1 MLRPLVLLQKG
12 EAMRADTAR
21 GVGWWM
27 QDALG
32 AEPDEAL
39 PAPPPFDASPYDV
52 AIVGGGYTGLWT
64 AWSLL
69 QAQPG
74 ARIILIEQGICG
86 GGPSGRNGG
95 FVHGWWDQ
103 LPYLV
108 ERFGSGDALM
118 LAQLVDESVGA
129 IGGWCSEH
137 AVDAWYRRGGYL
149 RVSASAAQDGEWL
162 PPVRACAALGVADQ
176 YHELT
181 PDEVRARCASPV
193 MRGGA
198 FMPNGATIQPA
209 RLARGLRKVL
219 IARGVAIHEGTR
231 VKGVRPGK
239 PVRLET
245 TAGNLQAEQ
254 VVLAL
259 NAWAA
264 GWREFGTS
272 LLSWGS
278 HIVLTEPVPGRLA
291 ELGWTGGEA
300 IADARFTVHYFR
312 TTPEG
317 RLAFGAGVGAAGFG
331 GHVDCRYDRDP
342 RAEAR
347 ALASLRR
354 FFPTLADAEIAD
366 AWGGPIDIS
375 PDRLPMIGSRHGGRV
390 HFAHG
395 FSGNGVAPAHFA
407 GRVLAAMV
415 GQPAGELARN
425 PIVGRRMR
433 GFPPEPLRYAG
444 VRLVR
449 EALVRRDEAEDA
461 GRRPSVLVRLMAFM
475 PRLMGYRLGSSPAA
489 KD

>member
-1 MLRPLVLLQKG
+1 MG
-12 EAMRADTAR
+12 AETAG

-27 QDALG
+27 REAL
-32 AEPDEAL
+32 ASEPD
-39 PAPPPFDASPYDV
+39 PSPMQASIASDPYDV
-52 AIVGGGYTGLWT
+52 AIIGGGYTGMWT

-74 ARIILIEQGICG
+74 IRIALLEQGICG

-108 ERFGSGDALM
+108 ERFGPEDALR
-118 LAQLVDESVGA
+118 LAQLVDDGVGG
-129 IGGWCSEH
+129 IGDWCAAH
-137 AVDAWYRRGGYL
+137 GVDAWYRRGGYL
-149 RVSASAAQDGEWL
+149 RVSASEAQDGEWL
-162 PPVRACAALGVADQ
+162 PPVRACAALGVPDA

-181 PDEVRARCASPV
+181 PAEVQARCASPV

-198 FMPNGATIQPA
+198 LMPNAATIQPA
-209 RLARGLRKVL
+209 LLARGLRRQL
-219 IARGVAIHEGTR
+219 IDRGVAVLEGTR
-231 VKGVRPGK
+231 VTGLRQGSPMRVD
-239 PVRLET
+239 T
-245 TAGNLQAEQ
+245 TAGPLRTEQ

-264 GWREFGTS
+264 GWRHFATS
-272 LLSWGS
+272 LLAWGS

-300 IADARFTVHYFR
+300 IADARFTIHYFR

-317 RLAFGAGVGAAGFG
+317 RVAFGAGVGAAGYG
-331 GHVDCRYDRDP
+331 GRVDGRYDRDP
-342 RAEAR
+342 RAEERAR
-347 ALASLRR
+347 ASLRR
-354 FFPTLADAEIAD
+354 IFPSLADARIDD

-375 PDRLPMIGSRHGGRV
+375 PDRLPMIGSRDGGRV

-407 GRVLAAMV
+407 GRMLAALV
-415 GQPAGELARN
+415 GEPGGELAQL
-425 PIVGRRMR
+425 PIVDRRMR
-433 GFPPEPLRYAG
+433 RFPPEPLRFVG
-444 VRLVR
+444 VRMVR

-461 GRRPSVLVRLMAFM
+461 GRRASPLVRLMAFV
-475 PRLMGYRLGSSPAA
+475 PRLLGYRLGVGAA
-489 KD
+489 NED

>member
-1 MLRPLVLLQKG
+1 
-12 EAMRADTAR
+12 MRAETAG
-21 GVGWWM
+21 GVGWWIR
-27 QDALG
+27 
-32 AEPDEAL
+32 EAL
-39 PAPPPFDASPYDV
+39 ASEHGEAPLGPSPFEADTYDV

-69 QAQPG
+69 RSQPG
-74 ARIILIEQGICG
+74 ARIVLIEQGACG

-108 ERFGSGDALM
+108 ERFGPDAALR
-118 LAQLVDESVGA
+118 LAHLVDDGVGG
-129 IGGWCSEH
+129 IGDWCEAN
-137 AVDAWYRRGGYL
+137 AVDAWYRRGGYV

-162 PPVRACAALGVADQ
+162 APVRACAELGVADR
-176 YHELT
+176 YRELSR
-181 PDEVRARCASPV
+181 DEVQARCASPV

-198 FMPNGATIQPA
+198 FMPNAATIQPA
-209 RLARGLRKVL
+209 RLARGLRRRV
-219 IARGVAIHEGTR
+219 ADEGVAIHEGTR
-231 VKGVRPGK
+231 VIRLRPERMQ
-239 PVRLET
+239 VRLET
-245 TAGNLQAEQ
+245 TAGQLHADQ
-254 VVLAL
+254 VVLAM

-264 GWREFGTS
+264 GWREFATS
-272 LLSWGS
+272 LLAWGS

-312 TTPEG
+312 TTPDG
-317 RLAFGAGVGAAGFG
+317 RVAFGAGVGAAGFG
-331 GHVDCRYDRDP
+331 GRVGRRYDSDP

-347 ALASLRR
+347 ARASLRR
-354 FFPTLADAEIAD
+354 FFPTLVDAQITD

-415 GQPAGELARN
+415 GDPAGELAKL
-425 PIVGRRMR
+425 PIVDRRMR
-433 GFPPEPLRYAG
+433 HFPPEPVRFMG

-461 GRRPSVLVRLMAFM
+461 GRRPSALVRLMAFM
-475 PRLMGYRLGSSPAA
+475 PRLLGYRLGANPSVPAPPA
-489 KD
+489 VAAADD